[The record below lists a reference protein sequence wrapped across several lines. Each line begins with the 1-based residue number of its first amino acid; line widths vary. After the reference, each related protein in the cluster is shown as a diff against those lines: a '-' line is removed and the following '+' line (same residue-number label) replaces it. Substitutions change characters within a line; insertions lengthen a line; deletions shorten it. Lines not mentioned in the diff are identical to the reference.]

1 VPLRSR
7 LLAWLLAAAVLAPI
21 MSAAGAESSK
31 RRNAAILARVLS
43 YELTLDDRAGKSV
56 GVAVVYKQGEPSSER
71 NANDW
76 FDALNELSSLRIK
89 DKPFFALKIA
99 YSPSDLI
106 SAIDTQGID
115 VLLVADGLAPEVD
128 AVARIARSKHVLSAS
143 NDPAHVERDLTV
155 CVVEQDDKLKV
166 IINLQAAQREG
177 IRFSSNLLKVAKL
190 IR

>member
-7 LLAWLLAAAVLAPI
+7 LVAWLLAAAVTAPI
-21 MSAAGAESSK
+21 LSAAGAESSK
-31 RRNAAILARVLS
+31 KRNAAILARVLS

-56 GVAVVYKQGEPSSER
+56 GVAVVYKRGDPASER
-71 NANDW
+71 NASDW
-76 FDALNELSSLRIK
+76 FDALNELSSVRIK
-89 DKPFFALKIA
+89 DKPFFVLKVA
-99 YSPSDLI
+99 YVPSDLVA
-106 SAIDTQGID
+106 AIDAQGVD
-115 VLLVADGLAPEVD
+115 VLLVADGLNAEVD
-128 AVARIARSKHVLSAS
+128 AVARLARSKHVLSAS

-166 IINLQAAQREG
+166 VINLQSAQREG